1 MRGSGRHHRRASAP
15 PSRRIPHPLLLATH
29 RIAERVH
36 AARGGDWSAST
47 APPLP
52 VERLPAERA
61 AHGRGSPWPPSCR
74 RVGASAVSRPLA
86 AGSLKASAARLAF
99 SLAL

>member
-36 AARGGDWSAST
+36 AARGGDWSPST

-61 AHGRGSPWPPSCR
+61 AHGRWSPWPPSCPR
-74 RVGASAVSRPLA
+74 GGAAAASRPPP
-86 AGSLKASAARLAF
+86 AGFFGGLPPP
-99 SLAL
+99 LALS